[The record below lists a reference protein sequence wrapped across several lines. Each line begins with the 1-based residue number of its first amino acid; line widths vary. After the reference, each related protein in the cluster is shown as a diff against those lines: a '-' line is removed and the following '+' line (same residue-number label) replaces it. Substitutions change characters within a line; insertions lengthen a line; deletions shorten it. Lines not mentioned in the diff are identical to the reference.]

1 MNFRKF
7 SFHLAAIV
15 ALLALSALFFAP
27 NAFQGKVLPQP
38 DNDKAVGMQT
48 EIQEY
53 LKKDGT
59 APLWTNSAFAGMPG
73 YQIYSAA
80 SGNFT
85 GPVFNALFL
94 WTDYTAVWAQ
104 VFLAMLL
111 TYWCLI
117 TLRTDWRVA
126 LFGAMAYGI
135 STYNVDILEAGHS
148 TKMMALA
155 LAPGIFAGLTLLLR
169 RQWLLGG
176 GLTALFIALQVYANH
191 VQITYYT
198 LILAGFYFLAQLFA
212 AVREHAIADWAKAA
226 AIAAL
231 ALGLGFGA
239 NTSRLWPTYEY
250 SQETIRGKSELTQK
264 SAKGTGLD
272 KDYLFGWS
280 YGISESLT
288 LLVPHFAGGGAGE
301 RFEDT
306 QLYKNVQPQLRG
318 QISGLFYNGEQP
330 FVGTAIYFGA
340 ALLFLFFVGAFLL
353 NNALRWWLLSGSL
366 FMLSLAWGKNFFL
379 NDIWYTTLPF
389 FNKFRAVSMALGPA
403 HWCVAVLAALGLQK
417 LMDSSLPVEQ
427 RRRAVLLGGGIT
439 ALLCLAALVL
449 GGNGGQNDAML
460 AQQNPDLFRL
470 LEEDRADMLRSDAL
484 RSLAIVALTFG
495 LIWLYLRGAL
505 KAAVLVPVIALIAL
519 ADNWSVCTRTI
530 SADKY
535 VTASAASAPPEL
547 SAADRSIKQ
556 DTDPFYR
563 VLDLSRGSITGNAIT
578 SYYHKSISGYHAAK
592 IQRFQEVV
600 DTFLSSSLGENLH
613 VIGMLNGKY
622 LVSQQGEVMPNPKA
636 LGNAWFVK
644 YVRVVPDGN
653 AEIGALHTLNPAE
666 EAVIQQNFAVAAG
679 DLNIRWDS
687 SATIRL
693 TSYHPD
699 NMAYEYSAAGDQ
711 IAVFSEIYYPPA
723 KGWKCYLNG
732 NPAPDFF
739 KVNYLLRGMRLPAGQ
754 NMKLEMRFEPRSF
767 YLGEQISMAASGI
780 LLLALLLGLFFWFR
794 KKEELPDPVLLSDVQ
809 PTPKSP
815 AEKEKKAPVAP
826 AKRGKK

>member
-1 MNFRKF
+1 MNFRKL

-15 ALLALSALFFAP
+15 ALLAISALFFAP

-38 DNDKAVGMQT
+38 DNDKAVGMRT
-48 EIQEY
+48 EILEY
-53 LKKDGT
+53 LEKDGK

-94 WTDYTAVWAQ
+94 WTDYTAVWVQ
-104 VFLAMLL
+104 LFLAMLL

-135 STYNVDILEAGHS
+135 STYNVDILEAGHT

-155 LAPGIFAGLTLLLR
+155 LAPGVFAGLTLLLR

-198 LILAGFYFLAQLFA
+198 LILSGFYFLAQLFA
-212 AVREHAIADWAKAA
+212 AVRERGMTDWLKSAG
-226 AIAAL
+226 IAAL
-231 ALGLGFGA
+231 AVGLGFAA

-250 SQETIRGKSELTQK
+250 SQETIRGKSELAQK
-264 SAKGTGLD
+264 AAKGTGLD

-288 LLVPHFAGGGAGE
+288 LMVPHFAGGGAGE

-306 QLYKNVQPQLRG
+306 KLYKNVQPQLRG
-318 QISGLFYNGEQP
+318 QIGGLFYNGDQP

-353 NNALRWWLLSGSL
+353 NNTLRWWLLGSAA
-366 FMLSLAWGKNFFL
+366 FMISLAWGKNFFL

-403 HWCVAVLAALGLQK
+403 HWCVAILAALGLQK
-417 LMDSSLPVEQ
+417 LMDASVSVEQ
-427 RRRAVLLGGGIT
+427 RRRAVLLGGGIS
-439 ALLCLAALVL
+439 ALLCLIALVI
-449 GGNGGQNDAML
+449 GSSSGPNDAML
-460 AQQNPDLFRL
+460 AQQSPDLFRL
-470 LEEDRADMLRSDAL
+470 LEEDRSSMLRADAL
-484 RSLAIVALTFG
+484 RSLAIIALSVG

-505 KAAVLVPVIALIAL
+505 KAAVLVPAIALIAL
-519 ADNWSVCTRTI
+519 VDSWSICTRTI

-535 VTASAASAPPEL
+535 VTASAAAAPPEM

-556 DTDPFYR
+556 DPDIFYR
-563 VLDLSRGSITGNAIT
+563 VLDLSRGGITGNAIT

-592 IQRFQEVV
+592 LQRFQEVV
-600 DTFLSSSLGENLH
+600 DTFLSSSLGDNLH
-613 VIGMLNGKY
+613 IVGMLNGKY
-622 LVSQQGEVMPNPKA
+622 LVSQQGEVMRNPKT
-636 LGNAWFVK
+636 LGNAWFVQN
-644 YVRVVPDGN
+644 VRVVPDGN

-666 EAVIQQNFAVAAG
+666 EAVIQQSFAAAAG
-679 DLNIRWDS
+679 DLNIRPDS

-693 TSYHPD
+693 TRYHPD
-699 NMAYEYSAAGDQ
+699 KMAYEYSAAGDQ

-767 YLGEQISMAASGI
+767 YLGEKISMAASGI
-780 LLLALLLGLFFWFR
+780 LMLALLLGLFLWFR
-794 KKEELPDPVLLSDVQ
+794 KREELPDPVLLSDVQ
-809 PTPKSP
+809 PTSKSSVD
-815 AEKEKKAPVAP
+815 KEKKASAP
-826 AKRGKK
+826 PKKGKK